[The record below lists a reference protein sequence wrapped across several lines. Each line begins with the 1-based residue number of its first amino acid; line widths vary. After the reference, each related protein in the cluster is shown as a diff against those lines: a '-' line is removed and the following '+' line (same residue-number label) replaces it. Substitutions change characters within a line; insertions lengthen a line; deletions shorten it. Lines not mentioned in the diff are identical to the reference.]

1 MSKYI
6 VGVGM
11 PYQYAIHG
19 KYEKELLLSF
29 CLKYGFEDAI
39 LCDQER
45 CLGFYSSRKLKKIF
59 NDSLSKMDIKNL
71 FTI

>member
-11 PYQYAIHG
+11 PYSYAIYG
-19 KYEKELLLSF
+19 KYDKELLLSF
-29 CLKYGFEDAI
+29 CLQHGFKDAI

-59 NDSLSKMDIKNL
+59 NDAINNIQYQFEFS
-71 FTI
+71 